1 MELLYW
7 RHPEVRMRLE
17 LPIKPR
23 GSCLLC
29 SNAQEIG
36 ACITGDT
43 VQVVYVTVVAV
54 SVASVTVVASSV
66 VTVTVMAIT
75 IVTVSM
81 VTVPGFEWPSP
92 MHATV
97 FSIPDLKS
105 KPRM

>member
-1 MELLYW
+1 
-7 RHPEVRMRLE
+7 MRLE

-23 GSCLLC
+23 RSCLLC

-54 SVASVTVVASSV
+54 SVI
-66 VTVTVMAIT
+66 TVTVMAIT